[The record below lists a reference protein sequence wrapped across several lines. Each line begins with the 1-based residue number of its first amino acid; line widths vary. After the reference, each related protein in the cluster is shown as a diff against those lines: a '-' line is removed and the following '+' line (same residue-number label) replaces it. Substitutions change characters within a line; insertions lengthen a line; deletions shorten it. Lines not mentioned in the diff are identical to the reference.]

1 METTKRILL
10 ECRYLISLNKSYYD
24 LAKIFNVSVDTIKF
38 DINIRLKDIDQ
49 ELFYR
54 VKDNIT
60 KNNLVN

>member
-54 VKDNIT
+54 VKDNIA

>member
-54 VKDNIT
+54 VKDNIN